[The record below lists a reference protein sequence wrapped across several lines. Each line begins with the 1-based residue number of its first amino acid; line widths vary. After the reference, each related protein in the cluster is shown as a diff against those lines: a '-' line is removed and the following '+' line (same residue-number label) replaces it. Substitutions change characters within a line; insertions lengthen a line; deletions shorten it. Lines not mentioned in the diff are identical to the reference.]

1 MNIRCY
7 FGIICCL
14 ISTTFKYSLNLQV
27 FQQEDLGGE
36 VVRAAAPHPGDPGSS
51 PRPATLFYHF
61 LNQGSSSFY

>member
-27 FQQEDLGGE
+27 LKQEDLGGA
-36 VVRAAAPHPGDPGSS
+36 VDRAAAPHPGDPGSS
-51 PRPATLFYHF
+51 PRLATLFYHF